1 MPDHHRLPL
10 LKRTE
15 RSDRTERA
23 SGPERSDRAE
33 GVPADGQARGGALEA
48 ERSSVRSLD
57 DARERRE
64 LMQIGNLA
72 RETGKTVR
80 AIHLYEELGLLA
92 PAARSK
98 GRFRL
103 YTREALMR
111 IRWIGKL
118 QGMGF
123 SLGDIQT
130 IVREWELLESAPGA
144 MKRMREVYAR
154 KLEDTREQRRRLE
167 ALEHELAASLEYL
180 DTCDVCDPQR
190 LLSACNCCDLHDKEV
205 DVPELVL
212 GFRASRPADDVVE
225 DAPRELQRDRERD
238 RDREEPGASE

>member
-10 LKRTE
+10 LRPPP
-15 RSDRTERA
+15 D
-23 SGPERSDRAE
+23 G
-33 GVPADGQARGGALEA
+33 ADGTA
-48 ERSSVRSLD
+48 ELRSLD
-57 DARERRE
+57 EARQRRDY
-64 LMQIGNLA
+64 MQIGDLA
-72 RETGKTVR
+72 RDTGKTVR
-80 AIHLYEELGLLA
+80 AIHLYEELGLLT

-103 YTREALMR
+103 YGREALMR

-118 QGMGF
+118 QEMGF

-130 IVREWELLESAPGA
+130 IVREWERVESAPGA

-154 KLEDTREQRRRLE
+154 KLEETREQKRRID
-167 ALEHELAASLEYL
+167 ALERELESSLDYL

-190 LLSACNCCDLHDKEV
+190 LLSACDCCDLHDKEA

-212 GFRASRPADDVVE
+212 GFRAR
-225 DAPRELQRDRERD
+225 
-238 RDREEPGASE
+238 